1 LSQRILGSI
10 AGARLVVRLNDEIVM
25 LRGRVSMEFRF
36 CSARLHM
43 AIAYVMA
50 CTAFASGARTASAQD
65 VTTAVEA
72 PNVAVLGTYVNAD
85 DVRGVDHG
93 QGIQFS
99 MAWALSDVT
108 QLQIATSYI
117 NFDTG
122 VPATDFYRS
131 SAGVELVRYF
141 NPRGFAPFFVV
152 GAGVAYNDVAMAAL
166 DRAVV
171 TTTTGLGLLSP
182 PLTDYGIRLRGEA
195 RYVHDRF
202 VGKPEDVH
210 FSLGWFFPL
219 RRPRTVEVVRTE
231 YREVVK
237 EVIREVPVRDTD
249 RDGVPDDVDEC
260 ADTLSAA
267 KVDARGCVP
276 VRAVIQLAGVHFE
289 YNSARLTENSKS
301 ILSMAAAS
309 LRGQSGMRVEV
320 AGHTDDRG
328 GDSYNLE
335 LSRRRAQSVA
345 EYLKGVGIDLSRMEA
360 RGYGES
366 QPMDSN
372 STDTGR
378 ERNRRV
384 EFRVLSN

>member
-1 LSQRILGSI
+1 MDYCFRP
-10 AGARLVVRLNDEIVM
+10 ARLLIAVV
-25 LRGRVSMEFRF
+25 
-36 CSARLHM
+36 CA
-43 AIAYVMA
+43 MA
-50 CTAFASGARTASAQD
+50 CTAAAQD
-65 VTTAVEA
+65 VTTAVET
-72 PNVAVLGTYVNAD
+72 PNISILGTYVKSD
-85 DVRGVDHG
+85 DVRGVDDG

-99 MAWALSDVT
+99 MAWELSQVT
-108 QLQIATSYI
+108 QVQIATSYI

-131 SAGVELVRYF
+131 SAAVELVRYF
-141 NPRGFAPFFVV
+141 NPRGFAPFLVA
-152 GAGVAYNDVAMAAL
+152 GAGVAYNDVATAAL
-166 DRAVV
+166 DRAGV

-182 PLTDYGIRLRGEA
+182 PFTDYGIRLRGEA
-195 RYVHDRF
+195 RYVRDRF
-202 VGKPEDVH
+202 MGNPEDLH
-210 FSLGWFFPL
+210 FSLGLFFPL

-237 EVIREVPVRDTD
+237 EVVREVPVRDTD
-249 RDGVPDDVDEC
+249 KDGVPDDVDAC
-260 ADTLSAA
+260 SDTLSAA
-267 KVDARGCVP
+267 TVDARGCVP
-276 VRAVIQLAGVHFE
+276 VQAVIQLTGVHFE

-309 LRGQSGMRVEV
+309 LMGQSGMRVEV

-328 GDSYNLE
+328 GDSYNVE

-345 EYLKGVGIDLSRMEA
+345 EYLNELGIVPSRMEA

-372 STDTGR
+372 TTDTGR

>member
-1 LSQRILGSI
+1 MRFMDH
-10 AGARLVVRLNDEIVM
+10 R
-25 LRGRVSMEFRF
+25 FR
-36 CSARLHM
+36 SARLHM
-43 AIAYVMA
+43 AIACAMSCA
-50 CTAFASGARTASAQD
+50 ALAIDARTAAAQD
-65 VTTAVEA
+65 VTTAIEA
-72 PNVAVLGTYVNAD
+72 PNVGILGTYVKAD
-85 DVRGVDHG
+85 DVRGVDEG

-99 MAWALSDVT
+99 LAWELSDVT

-131 SAGVELVRYF
+131 TAGVELVRYF
-141 NPRGFAPFFVV
+141 NPRGFAPFFVA
-152 GAGVAYNDVAMAAL
+152 GAGVAYNDVAMGAL

-182 PLTDYGIRLRGEA
+182 PFTDYGIRVRGEA

-210 FSLGWFFPL
+210 FSLGFFFPL
-219 RRPRTVEVVRTE
+219 RRPRTVELVRTE

-249 RDGVPDDVDEC
+249 QDGVPDDVDAC
-260 ADTLSAA
+260 SDTLSAA
-267 KVDARGCVP
+267 TVDARGCVP
-276 VRAVIQLAGVHFE
+276 VQAVIQLTGVHFE

-328 GDSYNLE
+328 GESYNVE

-345 EYLKGVGIDLSRMEA
+345 EYLNGVGIESSRMEA

-372 STDTGR
+372 TTDTGR

-384 EFRVLSN
+384 EFRVLST